1 MWRALFPWHSF
12 NEQRA
17 RKREHTNQIKIF
29 DSVGQFIEL
38 AWRWTRDRHR
48 HTQATYFIIYIFC
61 LTPRPNPDVSLAA
74 CAHTCDILYFSLPS
88 FLCSLLAACVNNI
101 FLSPHIALPGLSRTV
116 WQHNSVFRCQ
126 SRILA
131 GPPGDRET
139 ATL

>member
-1 MWRALFPWHSF
+1 MKYKGYIMLVWRALFPWHSF

-29 DSVGQFIEL
+29 NSVGQFIEL

-74 CAHTCDILYFSLPS
+74 CAHTM
-88 FLCSLLAACVNNI
+88 
-101 FLSPHIALPGLSRTV
+101 
-116 WQHNSVFRCQ
+116 
-126 SRILA
+126 
-131 GPPGDRET
+131 
-139 ATL
+139 